1 MVRSEPGIRV
11 VDVDDEADLHAWWS
25 TGHAAGLVDRPYDA
39 WPPWELSRRALT
51 QPRDDQRVVLLAA
64 RPGGREAGAALV
76 VLPSLDRVDTARIE
90 VWTRP
95 GLRRRGV
102 GAALLG
108 AAEAVAAAAGRRL
121 LDATTYV
128 GTGEDERGDGA
139 RFARRHGWSVVEES
153 DAKLLELD
161 AAAPRWDPLTAEVR
175 EHLGDHRV
183 LLAVDRVPDVHAAG
197 FCALLSAFASLLP
210 PSAREHGDASWDLGR
225 LRAQEAR
232 DAQLGRRRL
241 VALALAPDGM
251 PVGFSDLRVD
261 GPSSPLAGVGGTLVL
276 PAHRGRRLGLALKLA
291 SHRGLLDLRAAG
303 RVACTHVETENAT
316 SNRAM
321 NDVNERLGYR
331 RLEVA
336 LDLQRRITPLRD

>member
-210 PSAREHGDASWDLGR
+210 PSEREHGDASWDLGR

-232 DAQLGRRRL
+232 RRRRHSRPARAPGPSARSGAQARVPPRSARPPRRRPGGVHPRGDGERDL
-241 VALALAPDGM
+241 QPLDERRQRAPRLPAARGRARPTAPDDPNARLI
-251 PVGFSDLRVD
+251 PVL
-261 GPSSPLAGVGGTLVL
+261 
-276 PAHRGRRLGLALKLA
+276 
-291 SHRGLLDLRAAG
+291 
-303 RVACTHVETENAT
+303 
-316 SNRAM
+316 
-321 NDVNERLGYR
+321 
-331 RLEVA
+331 
-336 LDLQRRITPLRD
+336 I